1 MITLDSFKASLSKL
15 ENGSELLEF
24 FDSSVSDEKTK
35 AIDITRKANKE
46 SQNIKKAFNRLGYD
60 GVANVDE
67 FVDVLLETID
77 GKATTQTTELSDL
90 QNTVKKLQRSFEQVQ
105 GELKTEREK
114 SESLHKQNKIKTI
127 EGKLTPKLNEEL
139 YGANY
144 LVKSLI
150 AEGALDLDEEGNIT
164 LKNGESVLS
173 YDDAIKHL
181 VNSNT
186 DSRKNKQ
193 VPGASSSSGVQGK
206 TQYKPKY
213 TMDQIKAMNQE
224 EAAKDI
230 KEVNASAKFYSEKQ

>member
-1 MITLDSFKASLSKL
+1 MITLDAFKASLSKL

-35 AIDITRKANKE
+35 AIDITRKANRE
-46 SQNIKKAFNRLGYD
+46 AQSIKKAFNRLGYD

-77 GKATTQTTELSDL
+77 GKATTQTTELSEL
-90 QNTVKKLQRSFEQVQ
+90 QNTVKKMQRSFEQSQ

-127 EGKLTPKLNEEL
+127 ESKLTPKLNEDL

-150 AEGALDLDEEGNIT
+150 AEGALDIDEEGNIT
-164 LKNGESVLS
+164 LKNGELVLS
-173 YDDAIKHL
+173 YDDAVKHL

-186 DSRKNKQ
+186 DARRNKQ
-193 VPGASSSSGVQGK
+193 VSGAGSSAGTNGKVQN
-206 TQYKPKY
+206 KPKY
-213 TMDQIKAMNQE
+213 TMDQIKAMKPE
-224 EAAKDI
+224 EAAADI
-230 KEVNASAKFYSEKQ
+230 KEVNESMKFYSDK